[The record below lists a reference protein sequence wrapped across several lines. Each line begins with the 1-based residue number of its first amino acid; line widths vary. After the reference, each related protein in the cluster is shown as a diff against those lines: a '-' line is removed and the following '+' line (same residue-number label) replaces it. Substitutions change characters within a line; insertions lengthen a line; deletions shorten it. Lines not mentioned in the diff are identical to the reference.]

1 MKEVTDKTVPCNDIQ
16 KQFEKEEAMQIRLLT
31 ETVSQ
36 LSFMVEYESMLISA
50 LLYNHLDMEV
60 PNWKDHKEEF
70 KKVEELCE
78 KILEAHKKDGQRET
92 DKS

>member
-1 MKEVTDKTVPCNDIQ
+1 MEEKTDRTATKV
-16 KQFEKEEAMQIRLLT
+16 EEQVALLT
-31 ETVSQ
+31 ETVAQ

-50 LLYNHLDMEV
+50 LLYNHLDMKIPDWET
-60 PNWKDHKEEF
+60 DKEGC

>member
-1 MKEVTDKTVPCNDIQ
+1 MEEKTDRPATKV
-16 KQFEKEEAMQIRLLT
+16 EEQVALLT
-31 ETVSQ
+31 ETVAQ

-60 PNWKDHKEEF
+60 PNWNDHKEEF
-70 KKVEELCE
+70 KKIEKLCE
-78 KILEAHKKDGQRET
+78 QILEAHKKNGQRET

>member
-1 MKEVTDKTVPCNDIQ
+1 MEEKTDRPATKV
-16 KQFEKEEAMQIRLLT
+16 EEQVALLT
-31 ETVSQ
+31 ETVAQ

-60 PNWKDHKEEF
+60 PNWNDHKEEF
-70 KKVEELCE
+70 KKIEKLCE
-78 KILEAHKKDGQRET
+78 QILEAHNENGQRET

>member
-1 MKEVTDKTVPCNDIQ
+1 MEEKTDRTATKV
-16 KQFEKEEAMQIRLLT
+16 EEQVALLT
-31 ETVSQ
+31 QTVAQ
-36 LSFMVEYESMLISA
+36 LSFTIEYTTMLVSA

-60 PNWKDHKEEF
+60 PNWNDHKEKF

-78 KILEAHKKDGQRET
+78 KIFEEHKKNGQRET